1 MVKLIG
7 DEKMAILEEP
17 IKETLII
24 KNYIGGEWVE
34 SEGELIDVV
43 NPATMKTIAKVPIST
58 KEELEEAVEKAK
70 EAFHEWRR
78 VPPLARARCLFRL
91 KELMEE
97 RFEELSRIQTMEH
110 GKTIDESRGETRRGI
125 ENVEVATGIPSLMMG
140 YNLEDVAAGIDE
152 YVIYQPLGVFGIIGP
167 FNFPFMVPL
176 WFAPYAVA
184 TGNCVIIKPSSED
197 PISQMK
203 VAEMVEEAGFPPG
216 VWNVVNGDRT
226 VVSAMLNN
234 PDIEGICFVGST
246 RVGRDVVYKRCG
258 ETGKR
263 VIAQCSAKN
272 FLLVMPDAD
281 LKRTIASCMTS
292 FYGNTGQRCLSGANL
307 VIVGEGLN
315 EHEYNAFYK
324 KVVDAFVDAAS
335 KIRVGYGL
343 DESVQMGPL
352 RDKSK
357 KERIIKFIEKGIEEG
372 AKLRLDGRNVKLVGD
387 WPHTCFL
394 NPTVFEDVTPDM
406 TIGREEIFGPVASIM
421 RARNLDEAIEMIH
434 SNPYGNAASIF
445 TSSGKWAREF
455 QYRVKCGNIGINIGI
470 VAPMAFFPFG
480 GMKNSFFGVLHGQGR
495 EAIRFFTESKVVIQ
509 RWF

>member
-1 MVKLIG
+1 MV
-7 DEKMAILEEP
+7 ILEEP
-17 IKETLII
+17 IKEVLAL

-34 SEGELIDVV
+34 SKGELIDIV
-43 NPATMKTIAKVPIST
+43 NPAPCKVIANVPIST
-58 KEELEEAVEKAK
+58 GEEIDAAVEVAK
-70 EAFHEWRR
+70 EAFPEWRR
-78 VPPLARARCLFRL
+78 TPPLARARCLFRL

-125 ENVEVATGIPSLMMG
+125 ENVEVAAGIPSLMMG
-140 YNLEDVAAGIDE
+140 YNLEDIAAGIDE
-152 YVIYQPLGVFGIIGP
+152 YVIRQPVGVFGIIGP

-197 PISQMK
+197 PISQVK
-203 VAEMVEEAGFPPG
+203 IAEMAEDAGFPPG
-216 VWNVVNGDRT
+216 VWNVVNGGRT
-226 VVSAMLNN
+226 VVSGMLDH

-246 RVGRDVVYKRCG
+246 PVGRDVVYKRCG

-263 VIAQCSAKN
+263 VISQCGAKN

-281 LKRTIASCMTS
+281 LQRTIAACMTS

-307 VIVGEGLN
+307 VIVGEGLS
-315 EHEYNAFYK
+315 EHEYEEFYK
-324 KVVDAFVDAAS
+324 KVVDTFIEAAS

-343 DESVQMGPL
+343 DESVQIGPL

-357 KERIIKFIEKGIEEG
+357 KERVLGFIEKGVEEG
-372 AKLRLDGRNVKLVGD
+372 AKLRLDGRNIKLIGN

-394 NPTVFEDVTPDM
+394 NPTVFEEVTSDM

-421 RARNLDEAIEMIH
+421 RSRNLDEAIEIVH
-434 SNPYGNAASIF
+434 SNPFGNAASIF

-455 QYRVKCGNIGINIGI
+455 QYRVQCGNIGVNIGI
-470 VAPMAFFPFG
+470 AAPMAFFPFS
-480 GMKNSFFGVLHGQGR
+480 GMKDSFFGTLHGQGL
-495 EAIRFFTESKVVIQ
+495 EAVRFFTESKVVIQ